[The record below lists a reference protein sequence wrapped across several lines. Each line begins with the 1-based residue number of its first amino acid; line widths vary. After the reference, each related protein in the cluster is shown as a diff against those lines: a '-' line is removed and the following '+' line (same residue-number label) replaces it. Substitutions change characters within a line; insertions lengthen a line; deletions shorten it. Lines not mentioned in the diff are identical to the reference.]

1 MKKLLTISLAL
12 MLAASTTYAVTITS
26 INANNAITNYDYV
39 TGKLTM
45 TGTSGGSV
53 QFDNTTNMSLGGSF
67 TLSLYLTDASFGTT
81 AAANLDTSKA
91 ATFSFYNGSTVYL
104 AGTISSFNLIEAFDN
119 GGMLAGQGAFSVD
132 AGSTLLS
139 AFGNTGNIVDI
150 TFFAPAALNNFNTM
164 NFSSSPQTL
173 SNFTITS
180 VPEPATMGLLSLGA
194 FGLLKR
200 RNVKK

>member
-1 MKKLLTISLAL
+1 MLT
-12 MLAASTTYAVTITS
+12 ASTYAVTITS
-26 INANNAITNYDYV
+26 IIANNAITNYNYI
-39 TGKLTM
+39 TKQLTM
-45 TGTSGGSV
+45 TGTSGGSI
-53 QFDNTTNMSLGGSF
+53 QYDDTTNAALGGSF
-67 TLSLYLTDASFGTT
+67 SLSLYLTDASFGTT

-91 ATFSFYNGSTVYL
+91 ATFSFYNGSTTYL

-119 GGMLAGQGAFSVD
+119 GGMLAGMGAFSVN
-132 AGSTLLS
+132 AGSTLLPT
-139 AFGNTGNIVDI
+139 FGSTGNIVDI

-180 VPEPATMGLLSLGA
+180 VPEPATMGLLGLGA